1 MEQRSRPAA
10 IELTRVSHRYGD
22 SRALDDVT
30 LRLPAERISGLIGA
44 DGAGKSTLLGLAAGV
59 RRAQHGQLQA
69 LGADLREPGQRKG
82 VGWRIAYMPQGL
94 GRNLY
99 ATLSVRENLDFF
111 GRLFGQDRQTRSAR
125 IAELTEATGLAEF
138 VERPVM
144 QLSGGMKQKLGLCCA
159 LIHDPDLVIL
169 DEPTTGVDP
178 LSRRHFWDFVDRL
191 RQRRPEM
198 SIVIATAYMEEADRF
213 DYLVAMD
220 GGRVLA
226 ADAPDALREKTG
238 ADAMEQVFIRLLPEG
253 RRPEGRKQST
263 PPDRPEEHGPPAIEA
278 RDLTRRFG
286 DFTAVDRVSLTI
298 RKGEIFGFV
307 GSNGSGKTTTM
318 RMLTGLLPASAG
330 EAFVFGKPVDQR
342 DSSLRH
348 RLGFMSQSFSLYE
361 ELTVAQNLD
370 LHARLYGL
378 NGGRR
383 RERIQRLAERFD
395 LEACMSQRAEQL
407 PLGLR
412 QRLSLAVAMIHEPE
426 LLILDEPTSGVGPSA
441 RDDFWA
447 LLTELSRDRGV
458 TLFVSTHF
466 MNEAERCDRIALM
479 HAGRVLAQG
488 SPDELCAEQDTE
500 SLDDAFIAYIEQET
514 GEEKSVENETGGDP
528 SRKTNSKPAAPGDRA
543 EQRPPAG
550 QRSGQGFS
558 PGRLWAYT
566 RREAVEL
573 RREPIR
579 LAFALLGPL
588 LLMIAMGY
596 GISFD
601 VEDIRYAVLDQD
613 RSPASRHY
621 LDGFAGSTYFERQPE
636 MGDPAELTRRLVA
649 GDITL
654 AIEIPPGFGRALAG
668 GDPTEVGIWIDGSIP
683 IRGETIRGYAE
694 GVHRHFVESTDTIGL
709 AAATRPP
716 MEIETRFRYNQS
728 FESVYAMVPAIM
740 MLLLIMIPATMTAV
754 GVVREK
760 ELGSITN
767 YYATP
772 TRGIEFLLGKQLPY
786 IGLALLGF
794 VLLLLQARLLFR
806 VPMQG
811 SLVALSAGALLFVFA
826 STGLGL
832 LMSTF
837 MRTQIAAIFATAIA
851 STIPTILFSGMLV
864 PVSSLT
870 GPAHYMGLG
879 FPSAWFH
886 QVSVG
891 TFTKGLG
898 FDALWPAL
906 LVLAAFGVGFVVLGR
921 VLLPDQER

>member
-1 MEQRSRPAA
+1 MEQRSRPAV
-10 IELTRVSHRYGD
+10 IELTRVSHRYGE

-30 LRLPAERISGLIGA
+30 LRLPAGRISGLVGA

-59 RRAQHGQLQA
+59 RRAQHGELQV
-69 LGADLREPGQRKG
+69 LGADLRAPGQRKG
-82 VGWRIAYMPQGL
+82 IGWRIAYMPQGL

-159 LIHDPDLVIL
+159 LIHDPDLLIL

-178 LSRRHFWDFVDRL
+178 LSRRHFWDFIDRL
-191 RQRRPEM
+191 RRRRPEI
-198 SIVIATAYMEEADRF
+198 SIVIATAYMEEAYRF

-253 RRPEGRKQST
+253 RRSEGQQQSM
-263 PPDRPEEHGPPAIEA
+263 PPGQPEEAGSPAIEA

-330 EAFVFGKPVDQR
+330 EAFVFGKPVGQR

-348 RLGFMSQSFSLYE
+348 RLGFMSQSFSLYD
-361 ELTVAQNLD
+361 ELTVGQNLD

-378 NGGRR
+378 NSARR
-383 RERIQRLAERFD
+383 SERIPRLAERFD
-395 LEACMSQRAEQL
+395 LDPYMNQRAEQL

-426 LLILDEPTSGVGPSA
+426 LLILDEPTSGVGPDA
-441 RDDFWA
+441 RDDFWT
-447 LLTELSRDRGV
+447 LLTELSRDHGV

-466 MNEAERCDRIALM
+466 MNEAERCDRISLM

-488 SPDELCAEQDTE
+488 SPAELCAAQDTD

-514 GEEKSVENETGGDP
+514 GESNSLENETRGDP
-528 SRKTNSKPAAPGDRA
+528 PRKANSKPPAPGDRT
-543 EQRPPAG
+543 G
-550 QRSGQGFS
+550 QRSRTEQPTRKGLS

-601 VEDIRYAVLDQD
+601 VEDIRYAVLDHD

-636 MGDPAELTRRLVA
+636 IGDHAELTRRLVA
-649 GDITL
+649 GDVTL

-668 GDPTEVGIWIDGSIP
+668 GDPTEVGMWIDGSIP
-683 IRGETIRGYAE
+683 IRADTIRGYVE
-694 GVHRHFVESTDTIGL
+694 GVHRHFVESTDIIGL

-716 MEIETRFRYNQS
+716 IAIETRFRYNQS

-806 VPMQG
+806 VPLQG
-811 SLVALSAGALLFVFA
+811 SLAALSVGALLFVFA

-837 MRTQIAAIFATAIA
+837 MRSQIAAIFATAIV

-886 QVSVG
+886 HVSVG

-898 FDALWPAL
+898 LAELWPDF
-906 LVLAAFGVGFVVLGR
+906 LVLAAFGIGFVVLGR
-921 VLLPDQER
+921 LLLPGQER

>member
-1 MEQRSRPAA
+1 MEQRSRPAV
-10 IELTRVSHRYGD
+10 ELSGVSHRYRD
-22 SRALDDVT
+22 TRALEDVN
-30 LRLPAERISGLIGA
+30 LRLPAGCISGLIGA

-59 RRAQHGQLQA
+59 RRPQQGQLQV
-69 LGADLREPGQRKG
+69 LGANLREPAQRTG
-82 VGWRIAYMPQGL
+82 ISRRIAYMPQGL

-111 GRLFGQDRQTRSAR
+111 GRLFGQDRQTRAER
-125 IAELTEATGLAEF
+125 IAELTQATGLAAF
-138 VERPVM
+138 VDRPVM

-178 LSRRHFWDFVDRL
+178 LSRRRFWDFIDRL
-191 RQRRPEM
+191 RQRRPDM
-198 SIVIATAYMEEADRF
+198 SLVMATAYMEEADRF

-220 GGRVLA
+220 GGCVLA
-226 ADAPDALREKTG
+226 AGTPDALRAKTG
-238 ADAMEQVFIRLLPEG
+238 ADAMEQVFIALLPEA
-253 RRPEGRKQST
+253 RRPRSRQQST
-263 PPDRPEEHGPPAIEA
+263 PPSRHGESAPPAIEA

-330 EAFVFGKPVDQR
+330 EAFVFGRRVDHR
-342 DSSLRH
+342 ESALRH
-348 RLGFMSQSFSLYE
+348 RLGFMSQSFSLYG
-361 ELTVAQNLD
+361 ELSVRQNLD

-378 NGGRR
+378 GTARR
-383 RERIQRLAERFD
+383 RARMQQLARRFE
-395 LEACMSQRAEQL
+395 LESCMDQRAGLL
-407 PLGLR
+407 PLGVR

-426 LLILDEPTSGVGPSA
+426 LLILDEPTSGVDPAA
-441 RDDFWA
+441 RDDFWTQ
-447 LLTELSRDRGV
+447 LTQLSREHGV

-466 MNEAERCDRIALM
+466 MNEAERCDRISLM

-488 SPDELCAEQDTE
+488 SPAELCAAQDTD
-500 SLDDAFIAYIEQET
+500 SLDDAFIAFIEQET
-514 GEEKSVENETGGDP
+514 GEQETAKHTAATAAPETAAPAGAEGRP
-528 SRKTNSKPAAPGDRA
+528 SRSDRGA
-543 EQRPPAG
+543 TEGLSLR
-550 QRSGQGFS
+550 
-558 PGRLWAYT
+558 RLWAYT

-573 RREPIR
+573 RRDPIR

-588 LLMIAMGY
+588 LLMVAMGY

-601 VEDIRYAVLDQD
+601 VEDIRYAVLDRD
-613 RSPASRHY
+613 HSPASRHY
-621 LDGFAGSTYFERQPE
+621 LDGFAGSDYFEQQVAI
-636 MGDPAELTRRLVA
+636 GDDAELIRRLVA
-649 GDITL
+649 GDITV

-668 GDPTEVGIWIDGSIP
+668 GAPTEVGIWIDGSIP
-683 IRGETIRGYAE
+683 VRGDTIRGYVQ
-694 GVHRHFVESTDTIGL
+694 GVHRQFLESPDAVGV
-709 AAATRPP
+709 AAAMRSPI
-716 MEIETRFRYNQS
+716 EIETRFRYNQS
-728 FESVYAMVPAIM
+728 FESVYAMVPGIM

-760 ELGSITN
+760 ELGSISN
-767 YYATP
+767 YHATP

-786 IGLALLGF
+786 IGLSLITFA
-794 VLLLLQARLLFR
+794 LLLLQALLLFR
-806 VPMQG
+806 LPLHG
-811 SLVALSAGALLFVFA
+811 SLAALSLGALLFVFA

-837 MRTQIAAIFATAIA
+837 MRSQIAAIFATAIA

-864 PVSSLT
+864 PVSSLA
-870 GPAHYMGLG
+870 GPAYYMGLG

-886 QVSVG
+886 HVSVG

-898 FDALWPAL
+898 MGALWPDY
-906 LVLAAFGVGFVVLGR
+906 LVLAGFGIGFVLLGR
-921 VLLPDQER
+921 LLLPDQER